1 MYVPII
7 YVEIYMYITNKSLK
21 SFRTEIKNYYSY
33 FVLKILIKYI
43 KHEKFVKFKL
53 TITTLMENKSNFSV
67 SLR

>member
-7 YVEIYMYITNKSLK
+7 YVQIYMYITNKSLK
-21 SFRTEIKNYYSY
+21 SFRTELNYYSY
-33 FVLKILIKYI
+33 FVLKILLKYI

-53 TITTLMENKSNFSV
+53 KMTTLMENKSNFSV

>member
-1 MYVPII
+1 
-7 YVEIYMYITNKSLK
+7 MYITNKSLK
-21 SFRTEIKNYYSY
+21 SFRTELNYYSY

-53 TITTLMENKSNFSV
+53 KMTTLMENKSNFSV